1 MKRLISEVSV
11 LLCAAVLVVACNEKE
26 QLPVFIDSEV
36 MESGIDKDITASVS
50 TDKKGLKTTTLSYK
64 SWLRIK
70 GQTKGNYDGT
80 VSVKLNN
87 TLIDS
92 EDETIYDKDTTIIW
106 GNLDLSVFSTRKS
119 YKVRGTRKEGYV
131 TIIDSVLVYTV
142 DYKGFVIS
150 YELDYEVGEYDDGIT
165 KQTLPYYRIEN
176 LVDKGSTSTR
186 LDKSDDG
193 TYIYARKLIE
203 HTISVDCNGKTYDIV
218 AQVTVNKILEGFHQ
232 PYVLKSEI
240 DNPHAFTVDNYCV
253 MSFIDV
259 KKYWSDKS
267 ETTETVYVQ
276 LTPFSYGPWWP
287 DTAIPK
293 PAIEYPGVI
302 RGYADAPLDLLSFAK
317 VQGRSNHVES
327 SENYGIYYDYVYH
340 TWRLHYNHFDLDFE
354 ILFPEAYYDDGY
366 TCFKFPT
373 FEITDFSCD
382 PPIVSSIE
390 EGDDEGG
397 HYTVRRLGQTVSAM
411 CQDIPITF
419 LDGSTLFK
427 TYD

>member
-1 MKRLISEVSV
+1 MKGLLFKFSV
-11 LLCAAVLVVACNEKE
+11 LICAAVVFAAACSEEK
-26 QLPVFIDSEV
+26 LPVFIESEV
-36 MESGIDKDITASVS
+36 AESGIDEIITASVS
-50 TDKKGLKTTTLSYK
+50 TDNKGLKTTSLSYK

-70 GQTKGNYDGT
+70 GRTRGNYDGT
-80 VSVKLNN
+80 VSVKLKN

-92 EDETIYDKDTTIIW
+92 EDETLYDKDTTVIW

-142 DYKGFVIS
+142 DYKGFVIN

-176 LVDKGSTSTR
+176 LVDKGSTATR
-186 LDKSDDG
+186 LEKSDDG
-193 TYIYARKLIE
+193 TFIYARKLIE

-218 AQVTVNKILEGFHQ
+218 ARVTVNKILEGFHQ
-232 PYVLKSEI
+232 PYVLKSDIE
-240 DNPHAFTVDNYCV
+240 DSDAFTVNNYCV
-253 MSFIDV
+253 MSTIHV

-267 ETTETVYVQ
+267 ETTEFVYVQ
-276 LTPFSYGPWWP
+276 LTPFTYGPWWT
-287 DTAIPK
+287 DTLFPE
-293 PAIEYPGVI
+293 PAIDYPGEI
-302 RGYADAPLDLLSFAK
+302 RGYASTPLDLLSVTK
-317 VQGRSNHVES
+317 VPGKPHHAES
-327 SENYGIYYDYVYH
+327 TEKYGIYSDYVYH
-340 TWRLHYNHFDLDFE
+340 TWRFHYNYFDVDYE

-373 FEITDFSCD
+373 FEITDFTYD
-382 PPIVSSIE
+382 PPIVTPLE

-397 HYTVRRLGQTVSAM
+397 HYTCRRVEQSLSAQ

-419 LDGSTLFK
+419 MTGSVLFK

>member
-1 MKRLISEVSV
+1 MM
-11 LLCAAVLVVACNEKE
+11 CAAAVFVAACNKE
-26 QLPVFIDSEV
+26 ETLPVFIESEV
-36 MESGIDKDITASVS
+36 VESGIDEEIKASES
-50 TDKKGLKTTTLSYK
+50 TDKQGLKTTSLSYN

-70 GQTKGNYDGT
+70 GRTRGEYDGK
-80 VSVKLNN
+80 VSVNLKN
-87 TLIDS
+87 TLVDS
-92 EDETIYDKDTTIIW
+92 EEETLYEKDTTIIW

-119 YKVRGTRKEGYV
+119 YKVRGTRKQGYV

-142 DYKGFVIS
+142 DYKGFVIN

-176 LVDKGSTSTR
+176 LVDKGSTSTK
-186 LDKSDDG
+186 LEKTDDG
-193 TYIYARKLIE
+193 RYIYARKLIE

-218 AQVTVNKILEGFHQ
+218 ARVTVNKFLEYFHQ

-240 DNPHAFTVDNYCV
+240 SNPDAFTVNNYCV

-267 ETTETVYVQ
+267 ETTETVHVQ
-276 LTPFSYGPWWP
+276 LTPFSYGPWWT
-287 DTAIPK
+287 DTRFPE
-293 PAIEYPGVI
+293 PAIEYQGVI
-302 RGYADAPLDLLSFAK
+302 RGYSSTPLELLSVTK
-317 VQGRSNHVES
+317 VPGRPHHAES
-327 SENYGIYYDYVYH
+327 SEKYGIYSDYVYH
-340 TWRLHYNHFDLDFE
+340 TWRFHYNYFDVDYE

-373 FEITDFSCD
+373 FEITDFTYD
-382 PPIVSSIE
+382 PPIVSPLE

-397 HYTVRRLGQTVSAM
+397 HYTVRRLEQSLSAQ

-419 LDGSTLFK
+419 LKGSTLFK